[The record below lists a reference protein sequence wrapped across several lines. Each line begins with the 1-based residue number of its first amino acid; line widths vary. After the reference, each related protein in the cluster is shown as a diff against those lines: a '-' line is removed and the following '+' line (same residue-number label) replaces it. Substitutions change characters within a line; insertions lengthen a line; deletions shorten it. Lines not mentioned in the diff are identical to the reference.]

1 MPPRRKR
8 ATKKKRTPSRPSR
21 ARGIPIAMTVNGARY
36 ERRVEPRVLLVD
48 FLRNDL
54 HLKGA
59 HVGCDTSQC
68 GACTVLLDGHP
79 VKSCSVLAVQAD
91 GADVTTIE
99 GLGSPGRLHP
109 LQEAFRENLG
119 LQCGYCTPGVVLSAY
134 AFLQRN
140 PAPTEDDIR
149 VAISGNLCR
158 CTGYQGIVRS
168 IAAAAAAAHSNG
180 AGLRS

>member
-1 MPPRRKR
+1 MPARRKSGRKQAR
-8 ATKKKRTPSRPSR
+8 AAPRP
-21 ARGIPIAMTVNGARY
+21 AGPRGLPVALTVNGVPHGRN
-36 ERRVEPRVLLVD
+36 VEPRVLLVD

-54 HLKGA
+54 RLTGT

-68 GACTVLLDGHP
+68 GACTVLMDGRP

-91 GADVTTIE
+91 GSEITTIE
-99 GLGSPGRLHP
+99 GITPREGLDP
-109 LQEAFRENLG
+109 LQEAFRQNLG

-134 AFLQRN
+134 AFLRRN
-140 PAPTEDDIR
+140 PTPTEDEIR

-168 IAAAAAAAHSNG
+168 VAAAA
-180 AGLRS
+180 GLPTRDPVTRP